1 MVSCCKIRGNV
12 TIGKDCY
19 VAGLKVE
26 NLKVKD
32 HAWFIGQFKENF
44 YLNFF
49 YSEETVIYNNGDCIF
64 SEMYF
69 ETCIMIN
76 KHICLNFT
84 RRKFSVFFTGINIY

>member
-1 MVSCCKIRGNV
+1 MFGSLVSLRKIFTLPG
-12 TIGKDCY
+12 
-19 VAGLKVE
+19 
-26 NLKVKD
+26 
-32 HAWFIGQFKENF
+32 
-44 YLNFF
+44 NFF

-76 KHICLNFT
+76 KHICLKFT